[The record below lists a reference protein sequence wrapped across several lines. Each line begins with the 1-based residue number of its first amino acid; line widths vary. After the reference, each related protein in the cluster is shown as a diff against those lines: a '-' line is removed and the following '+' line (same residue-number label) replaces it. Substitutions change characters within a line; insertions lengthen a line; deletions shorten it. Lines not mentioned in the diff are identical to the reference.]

1 MRIAALLALAPA
13 AALAADAVPAAPAA
27 SAAQPPVA
35 SSEAP
40 ETLRARVTSKGGT
53 TYAAI
58 TELEASGVKAAFVR
72 ALHAAGARAE
82 ELGRA

>member
-1 MRIAALLALAPA
+1 MTFVCTIDGTGVLAVNTFDGA
-13 AALAADAVPAAPAA
+13 AALAA
-27 SAAQPPVA
+27 A

-72 ALHAAGARAE
+72 ALLAAGARAE